1 MTTDAPRM
9 SLSPWYHGW
18 NIVGLCVLV
27 QIAALGLTLNCFSL
41 FLHDWTREFG
51 LPVSSF
57 ALGITIF
64 SAGCALVAP
73 FSGLAADRLP
83 ARRLFAVMLV
93 VLALFH
99 LAVSFVATGWQ
110 IVALYAVMLPAA
122 VTFSAGIPCQ
132 TIVSR
137 WFVRR
142 VGLAMGLT
150 AFGLALAGVI
160 FPSLIVWLLPIL
172 GWRTLWQIFA
182 GLIALIVLPLVLLGM
197 RDRPGTEEGKRY
209 IGAQPH
215 IAATSTLTAR
225 AVFGRR
231 NFWVAVAAFVP
242 IQCASISMTVNLAPI
257 VTSYGFSPKV
267 AGLMIAVLSISALTA
282 KLLAGAAA
290 DRFGNRGPMMVT
302 GLLCAAGLAALVNSS
317 GNLPL
322 LVGAFVMIG
331 LSQGVWTLLASA
343 TAAEFGR
350 QGFGRA
356 FGLICMFPP
365 AASLAPP
372 MIARL
377 KELSGS
383 YTLGLSILCGLAV
396 LAAGAAS
403 LLREQRAP
411 KR

>member
-1 MTTDAPRM
+1 MTTDASRM

>member
-1 MTTDAPRM
+1 VTTAAPRM
-9 SLSPWYHGW
+9 SLAPWYHGW

-51 LPVSSF
+51 VPVSTF

-73 FSGLAADRLP
+73 FSGLAADRFP
-83 ARRLFAVMLV
+83 ARRLFAIMLA
-93 VLALFH
+93 VLVLFH
-99 LAVSFVATGWQ
+99 LAVSFVASGWQ
-110 IVALYAVMLPAA
+110 IVALYALMLPAA

-137 WFVRR
+137 WFVHR

-160 FPSLIVWLLPIL
+160 FPSLIVWLLPVL

-182 GLIALIVLPLVLLGM
+182 GLIAVIVLPLVLLAM
-197 RDRPGTEEGKRY
+197 RDRPGAEEGAPY

-215 IAATSTLTAR
+215 TAPASTLTAR
-225 AVFGRR
+225 EVFSRR
-231 NFWVAVAAFVP
+231 NFWVAVAVFVP
-242 IQCASISMTVNLAPI
+242 IQCASISMTVNLTPI
-257 VTSYGFSPKV
+257 VTSYGFSTKV

-282 KLLAGAAA
+282 KLVAGAAA
-290 DRFGNRGPMMVT
+290 DRFGNRGPMIVT
-302 GLLCAAGLAALVNSS
+302 ALLCAAGLGALINSS

-322 LVGAFVMIG
+322 LTTAFIMIG
-331 LSQGVWTLLASA
+331 LSGGVWTLLASA

-372 MIARL
+372 MVARQ
-377 KELSGS
+377 KEVSGS

-396 LAAGAAS
+396 LGACAAS

-411 KR
+411 KG